1 MHLWRVIFRQ
11 VTFVLL
17 AALAVG
23 EMARIVWPQ
32 RCPETA
38 ELAGLRMVSAINAR
52 ALWGDSIV
60 WVDARPRELG
70 QRAPLA
76 GALPLSM
83 DDWDAQSPAVRAAMG
98 PDKRIVVYC
107 DCLDA
112 ALSAAVARRLQLET
126 GNDYIYVLAG
136 RFDKL

>member
-70 QRAPLA
+70 QRAA
-76 GALPLSM
+76 TGGQLPLSM
-83 DDWDAQSPAVRAAMG
+83 DDWECRAPPCGRRWGRTSGSSSIA
-98 PDKRIVVYC
+98 IVSTRHWRGSST
-107 DCLDA
+107 A
-112 ALSAAVARRLQLET
+112 AAAGDGE
-126 GNDYIYVLAG
+126 
-136 RFDKL
+136 